1 MYQVTSVITNMN
13 CGLTLTYVLSS
24 RELYV
29 LTLKGKSCAWLDQP
43 GLGPVHRVLKTGD
56 RLHWEKVDLP
66 LIWRQVC
73 YPGGQDVH
81 PVERNCDSFNLWP
94 QISLILF
101 SNQEVGS
108 ISPRCEFEWLMTDS
122 FNQEFGRDEALQLPR
137 LHYTCY
143 TAFGSLLRHS
153 SFFGALNYISSCW
166 VYEPHGTV
174 TCRYPCQTA
183 TAEHTADSQYPLQV
197 MWATSDLHSSWAF
210 RWVPPHP
217 ASDLNYMRNSMKTA
231 QISPLPIHDPL
242 SSEQN
247 KIVVLDRSVLKY
259 FIMQ

>member
-1 MYQVTSVITNMN
+1 MYQVTSVIINMN

-43 GLGPVHRVLKTGD
+43 GLGPVHRVLKRGD

-153 SFFGALNYISSCW
+153 SFFGALNYISNCW

-174 TCRYPCQTA
+174 TCRYLCQQPQLNTQQIA
-183 TAEHTADSQYPLQV
+183 NIHCKSCEPHQIFIPVEPSDECHPIQHL
-197 MWATSDLHSSWAF
+197 TSTTWETQ
-210 RWVPPHP
+210 W
-217 ASDLNYMRNSMKTA
+217 K
-231 QISPLPIHDPL
+231 LP
-242 SSEQN
+242 
-247 KIVVLDRSVLKY
+247 R
-259 FIMQ
+259 